1 MITKDNVLTWRKSNA
16 AALAEIGETDPTTTK
31 PYTVMKTISD
41 TDIDLLALR
50 ALDRAL
56 VAAGFSDLRLE
67 QGRWCTSYGAIYVRI
82 FVEHTTDNSKQL
94 QIDFTAVSA
103 GMGVGADNIEVA
115 HWRVNFERHQPIIG
129 QISFDIAKLVLPN
142 VG

>member
-1 MITKDNVLTWRKSNA
+1 MITKDTVLAWRKLNN

-41 TDIDLLALR
+41 TDVDLLALR
-50 ALDRAL
+50 ALDRAA
-56 VAAGFSDLRLE
+56 VAAGFSAIRLE
-67 QGRWCTSYGAIYVRI
+67 KGRWCTSYSAIYVRI
-82 FVEHTTDNSKQL
+82 FVEHTEAQDKSP

-115 HWRVNFERHQPIIG
+115 HWRVNFEAHQPIIG
-129 QISFDIAKLVLPN
+129 QIHFDIAKLVLPQ
-142 VG
+142 